1 MRPASAMS
9 RGEQVRTVLSAYVS
23 RVITQSIIRSA
34 LQRVGSTEATF
45 ERVGLD
51 ADILVELRRGIA
63 LFIDGEERRAEC
75 IARLSELMSTGPA
88 AGRAAASPLRA
99 PASRVVEVVINDEN
113 AIVDARTRA
122 RALAIDLGFRSTE
135 QYKIATAVSELSRN
149 IFRYAGPGK
158 GDIRFG
164 PTEGL
169 RVGMFIVA
177 RDEGPGIA
185 DLEAVLSESYRSKTG
200 LGRGLQGCKKIMDE
214 FSVDTAPGKGTIVR
228 LRKWR

>member
-1 MRPASAMS
+1 VRSASALS

-23 RVITQSIIRSA
+23 RVIAQSMLRGAIH
-34 LQRVGSTEATF
+34 RVGSSEATF
-45 ERVGLD
+45 ERAGLD
-51 ADILVELRRGIA
+51 TEILTELRRGIV
-63 LFIDGEERRAEC
+63 LFVDGEARRTEC
-75 IARLSELMSTGPA
+75 IARLTELL
-88 AGRAAASPLRA
+88 RAAPSAARP
-99 PASRVVEVVINDEN
+99 VEVQPSSVVVIVIDNEH

-122 RALAIDLGFRSTE
+122 RALAIDLGFRTTE

-149 IFRYAGPGK
+149 IFRYAGK
-158 GDIRFG
+158 GDLRFG
-164 PTEGL
+164 PADGP

-185 DLEAVLSESYRSKTG
+185 DLAAVLSETYRSKTG

-214 FSVDTAPGKGTIVR
+214 FAIETAPGKGTTVR